1 MSIQLLSSVISAISI
16 IIGSL
21 VGAYCTYKISQK
33 MHIKQ
38 IQDEHKI
45 IEDNRKYD
53 QMVRAKDIC
62 NNANVIRLDI
72 ATAIYQSIRSINN
85 NDEEKKY
92 QYILPVNKDYSKA
105 VASLSTK
112 FDLKELSYLYQLYGI
127 IEKVNIDILN
137 WSFGDDDMYCK
148 IHIGLKSILYKIYG
162 NNVDNIVRFEVNQ
175 ISYQQ
180 LYNNSFIKEP
190 YKKLLSKL
198 DYLCNIENYTSS

>member
-53 QMVRAKDIC
+53 QMVRAKDMC

-85 NDEEKKY
+85 DDEEKKY

-105 VASLSTK
+105 VAALSTK

-127 IEKVNIDILN
+127 IEKVNIDIFN
-137 WSFGDDDMYCK
+137 WSLGDNDRYYK
-148 IHIGLKSILYKIYG
+148 IHVGLKSILYKIYG
-162 NNVDNIVRFEVNQ
+162 NNVDNIVSFDVNQ
-175 ISYQQ
+175 ISYHQ
-180 LYNNSFIKEP
+180 LYNNNFIKEP

-198 DYLCNIENYTSS
+198 DYLCDIENYSY